1 MAMVLTADVCRSS
14 SRLRNSHERGSCK
27 LEDVRWIASP
37 DVLTYRHTIHMLWH
51 MRTTVRLDERLLE
64 RARKEAERRGA
75 TLTSLIEEGLQ
86 LVLRRPLK
94 QSDRPHVDLPEC
106 RAGGGTQPGVDL
118 NDSAALLDR
127 MEERR

>member
-1 MAMVLTADVCRSS
+1 
-14 SRLRNSHERGSCK
+14 
-27 LEDVRWIASP
+27 
-37 DVLTYRHTIHMLWH
+37 

-64 RARKEAERRGA
+64 RARKEAARRGA

-94 QSDRPHVDLPEC
+94 QSARSPVSLPEC
-106 RAGGGTQPGVDL
+106 RVGGGTLPGVDL
-118 NDSAALLDR
+118 SDSAALLDR